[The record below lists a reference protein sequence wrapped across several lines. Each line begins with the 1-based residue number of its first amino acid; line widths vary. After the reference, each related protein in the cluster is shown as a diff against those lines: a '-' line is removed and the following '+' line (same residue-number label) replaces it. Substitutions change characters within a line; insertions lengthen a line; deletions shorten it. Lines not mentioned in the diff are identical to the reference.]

1 MDFNWAEILH
11 TTYRAFIS
19 LVALFF
25 VTKLI
30 GKKQVS
36 QLSLFDYVVG
46 ISIGNFAAEMTINL
60 ESSEINGIVA
70 VAIFGIIAFT
80 VSYLTMKSAKIRK
93 FFAGSPT
100 MLVQEGKII
109 TKNMRKVRFDVD
121 DLLEVCRCNGFFNLN
136 EIQYALMEANGEIS
150 FLPKVDYKPV
160 VAKDMNL
167 KLSQDSLVANI
178 ILDGKVMKKNL
189 ENMNKDEEWLN
200 KQLKVLG
207 YYDMKNIILATLDT
221 NEKLIV
227 YEKEFNGSI
236 KNVLD

>member
-1 MDFNWAEILH
+1 MDFNWTEILN

-19 LVALFF
+19 LIALFF
-25 VTKLI
+25 ITKLI

-70 VAIFGIIAFT
+70 VSIFGIIAFT

-100 MLVQEGKII
+100 VLVQEGKII

-121 DLLEVCRCNGFFNLN
+121 DLLEVCRCNGYFNLN
-136 EIQYALMEANGEIS
+136 EIEYALMEANGEIS
-150 FLPKVDYKPV
+150 FLPKADYKPIT
-160 VAKDMNL
+160 AKDMNL
-167 KLSQDSLVANI
+167 KLTQDSLVANI
-178 ILDGKVMKKNL
+178 ILDSKVMINNL
-189 ENMNKDEEWLN
+189 KNMNKDEEWLN

-207 YYDMKNIILATLDT
+207 YYDMKNIILATLDA
-221 NEKLIV
+221 NEKLVI
-227 YEKEFNGSI
+227 YEKEFSGNI

>member
-1 MDFNWAEILH
+1 MDFNWTEIAH
-11 TTYRAFIS
+11 TTYRACIS

-60 ESSEINGIVA
+60 EASEVNGIVA
-70 VAIFGIIAFT
+70 VTIFGLIAFT
-80 VSYLTMKSAKIRK
+80 VSYLTMKSVKIRK

-100 MLVQEGKII
+100 LLVQEGKII

-150 FLPKVDYKPV
+150 FLPKADYKPV
-160 VAKDMNL
+160 TAKDMNL
-167 KLSQDSLVANI
+167 KLNQDSLVANI

-207 YYDMKNIILATLDT
+207 YYDMKNIILATLDAS
-221 NEKLIV
+221 EKLII
-227 YEKEFNGSI
+227 YEKEFSGSI

>member
-11 TTYRAFIS
+11 TTYRACIS

-60 ESSEINGIVA
+60 ESNEINGIVA

-80 VSYLTMKSAKIRK
+80 VSYLTMKSVKIRK

-100 MLVQEGKII
+100 LLVQEGKII

-150 FLPKVDYKPV
+150 FLPKTDYKPIT
-160 VAKDMNL
+160 AKDMNL
-167 KLSQDSLVANI
+167 KLNQDSLVANI
-178 ILDGKVMKKNL
+178 ILDGKVMIKNL
-189 ENMNKDEEWLN
+189 KNMDKDEEWLN

-221 NEKLIV
+221 NEKLLI
-227 YEKEFNGSI
+227 YEKEFSGNI

>member
-11 TTYRAFIS
+11 TTYRACIS

-60 ESSEINGIVA
+60 ESNEINGIVA

-80 VSYLTMKSAKIRK
+80 VSYLTMKSVKIRK

-100 MLVQEGKII
+100 LLVQEGKII

-150 FLPKVDYKPV
+150 FLPKADYKPIT
-160 VAKDMNL
+160 AKDMNL
-167 KLSQDSLVANI
+167 KLNQDSLVANI
-178 ILDGKVMKKNL
+178 ILDGKVMIKNL
-189 ENMNKDEEWLN
+189 KNMDKDEEWLN

-221 NEKLIV
+221 NEKLLI
-227 YEKEFNGSI
+227 YEKEFSGNI